1 MMHGANMK
9 IIVLHVTFLLYIFSL
24 MMALT
29 QKVKIFNT

>member
-9 IIVLHVTFLLYIFSL
+9 IIVLYITFLLYIFSL

-29 QKVKIFNT
+29 QQVKLLNT